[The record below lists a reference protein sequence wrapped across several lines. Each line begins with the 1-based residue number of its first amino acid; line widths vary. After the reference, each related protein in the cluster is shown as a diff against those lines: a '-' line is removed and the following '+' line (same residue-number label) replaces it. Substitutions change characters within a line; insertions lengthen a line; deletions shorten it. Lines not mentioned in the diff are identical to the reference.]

1 MTRQEEIRNAIDTIF
16 PIPHPEKGRKYEQ
29 ALMATGFEAGVK
41 WADAHPKSP
50 WISVDDDLPCNHEE
64 LLSKEKEGYTESVM
78 AYTNIGVIF
87 ISMRKYDDGW
97 KWETSHYFPRIIIIT
112 HWMPIPELPKE

>member
-1 MTRQEEIRNAIDTIF
+1 MTLQEKIKKEAEGYGILS
-16 PIPHPEKGRKYEQ
+16 PEFIEGAKF
-29 ALMATGFEAGVK
+29 ALENQ
-41 WADAHPKSP
+41 WL
-50 WISVDDDLPCNHEE
+50 SVDEDLPCQHEE
-64 LLSKEKEGYTESVM
+64 LLTKEKEGYTELVM

-87 ISMRKYDDGW
+87 ISMRKYNDGW

>member
-1 MTRQEEIRNAIDTIF
+1 MTREDIEQLNISVPYCFETDQEEHWYNIGLKHGLEI
-16 PIPHPEKGRKYEQ
+16 
-29 ALMATGFEAGVK
+29 
-41 WADAHPKSP
+41 ADEHPKSP

-64 LLSKEKEGYTESVM
+64 LLLKEKEGYTESVM

-87 ISMRKYDDGW
+87 ISMRKYNDGW
-97 KWETSHYFPRIIIIT
+97 KWETSNYFPKIIIA